1 MLTGHLRDAARV
13 RLVMTLV
20 FGLIHGFGFAATL
33 LQERIPSGRLAELLV
48 GFNLGVEVGQ
58 VTVVLGAVLVGY
70 LFVKM
75 RMGVPRPIFTDLAAA
90 FLVGEGLYWFLG
102 RTVGLG

>member
-1 MLTGHLRDAARV
+1 L
-13 RLVMTLV
+13 
-20 FGLIHGFGFAATL
+20 
-33 LQERIPSGRLAELLV
+33 ELLL

-58 VTVVLGAVLVGY
+58 VTVVMGAILIAY
-70 LFVKM
+70 LLVKM
-75 RMGVPRPIFTDLAAA
+75 RLGLPRPIVTDVAAA